1 MPSDLELRH
10 HIGALETLAGVIK
23 STKTLAAISARQ
35 FGQSL
40 QAVDAYAHVTSM
52 GLAALPWVPDGSAL
66 TMTGQHAKGLV
77 IFGAQRGLCGRFH
90 QDILEQAMVQVS
102 ALKNARVVVVGQRL
116 GDDLAEAGIAPEVS
130 IAAPASSAGLIE
142 TIQTLLQVL
151 VHWHDQ
157 VPQATMLHVVQGST
171 LEATELLP
179 VNWPRQEVAW
189 PGHSL
194 PYVAAPQEALH
205 MFLQEQLFIVL
216 LRATIHACAA
226 EAMARW
232 RAMQAAQDHLDE
244 QLDQLRNKAR
254 TLRQE
259 IITDELLDILSGYAV
274 TFGSEKTPA
283 GLQR

>member
-10 HIGALETLAGVIK
+10 HISALETLAGVIK

-40 QAVDAYAHVTSM
+40 QAVDAYARVTSM
-52 GLAALPWVPDGSAL
+52 GLAALPWVPDGAPL
-66 TMTGQHAKGLV
+66 TNSPNAACGLL

-90 QDILEQAMVQVS
+90 QDILEQAMARIG
-102 ALKNARVVVVGQRL
+102 ALENVRVVVVGQRL
-116 GDDLAEAGIAPEVS
+116 GDDMAEAGIAPEAS

-151 VHWHDQ
+151 IHWHGQ
-157 VPQATMLHVVQGST
+157 VSQATMLHAVHGST
-171 LEATELLP
+171 LEATALLP
-179 VNWPRQEVAW
+179 VSWPRQEAAW

-205 MFLQEQLFIVL
+205 LFLQERLFIVL

-244 QLDQLRNKAR
+244 QLDRLRNKAR

-274 TFGSEKTPA
+274 TFGA
-283 GLQR
+283 GS